1 MVSRTEINAI
11 TIAAE
16 ERVHQQY
23 LKAREATR
31 EDTREY
37 CSTVLSERLKK
48 EADRP
53 SHCLEVLVTLPDKDK
68 EIHIVNKDTDNASF
82 YSPESKYYNIDTLVE
97 FTKEHGF
104 DVAIVDASYRYN
116 RNTTHSCKKVLIK
129 W

>member
-11 TIAAE
+11 TLIAE

-31 EDTREY
+31 VETREY
-37 CSTVLSERLKK
+37 CSTVLSDLLRK

-53 SHCLEVLVTLPDKDK
+53 SRCLTILVSLPDRDK
-68 EIHIVNKDTDNASF
+68 EVHIITKDTDNASF
-82 YSPESKYYNIDTLVE
+82 YSPESEYYNVETLVE
-97 FTKEHGF
+97 FVKEHGF
-104 DVAIVDASYRYN
+104 EVTVSDASYRHT
-116 RNTTHSCKKVLIK
+116 RNSTYSCKKISIK